1 MRTPSLLAVAALL
14 ALLACGGASEAP
26 PAAPPATPSPSP
38 AAEHGGAEHGG
49 ADHGHGAAHGG
60 IQKELDGMHVEG
72 LAMPDGVMF
81 WPTDG
86 DARPLPLEGFSGNAT
101 IKGPAGVEQVP
112 LMAMGDHL
120 HAPAKL
126 VQGQPATIVVT
137 LTRDGK
143 AQSATFEVP
152 KVGLE
157 SHDHTSLHG
166 GEVGMWANYHV
177 EYVGTGSEHRF
188 WITDATRLT
197 LKDGFTATVK
207 DGETTLPLTLDPQT
221 GALSAKAEG
230 AGSRPVSIE
239 VKAGETTF
247 SLPFQA
253 KAAGAAGAPGQGE
266 HGGGGHAH

>member
-1 MRTPSLLAVAALL
+1 MRPPSLPAVAALL
-14 ALLACGGASEAP
+14 ALLACGGAPEAP
-26 PAAPPATPSPSP
+26 PAAPSASTAPTTTTPT
-38 AAEHGGAEHGG
+38 AAGAEHGG

-86 DARPLPLEGFSGNAT
+86 DARPLPLEGFSGSAT
-101 IKGPAGVEQVP
+101 IQGPAGVEQVP

-177 EYVGTGSEHRF
+177 EYVGTEGEHRF
-188 WITDATRLT
+188 WITDANRLT
-197 LKDGFTATVK
+197 LKDGFTATMK
-207 DGETTLPLTLDPQT
+207 DGETTLPLTLDPQS

-230 AGSRPVSIE
+230 AGSRPVTIE

-247 SLPFQA
+247 SLPFQPT
-253 KAAGAAGAPGQGE
+253 AAGAAGAPG
-266 HGGGGHAH
+266 